1 LYILKSQ
8 SNGRFYVGSTDDLA
22 RRLEEHDRG
31 QPPPP
36 GGEDRGS
43 SFIRSNSL
51 LFKKPANVNVS

>member
-1 LYILKSQ
+1 LAPPTTSLVGLKSTT
-8 SNGRFYVGSTDDLA
+8 GVK
-22 RRLEEHDRG
+22 
-31 QPPPP
+31 PPPP